1 MFQIPSSLS
10 SLTVQQDID
19 LYFFLLWFM
28 GFCDA
33 RYGMCRNR
41 LRRIQIKTEMSCGLS
56 LEKCYAEVRVLWTVQ
71 LMRFC
76 VFLQR

>member
-1 MFQIPSSLS
+1 MKLFWDLGVKLYSQYNVPDSFLG

-33 RYGMCRNR
+33 RYGKCRNR
-41 LRRIQIKTEMSCGLS
+41 LRSIQIKTEMSCGLS
-56 LEKCYAEVRVLWTVQ
+56 LEKC
-71 LMRFC
+71 
-76 VFLQR
+76 